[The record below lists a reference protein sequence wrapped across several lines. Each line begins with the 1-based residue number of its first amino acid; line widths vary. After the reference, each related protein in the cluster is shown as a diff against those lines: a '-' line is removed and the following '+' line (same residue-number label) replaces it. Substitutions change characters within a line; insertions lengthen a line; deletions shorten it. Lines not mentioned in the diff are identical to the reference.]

1 MPACDRRLSSVAQP
15 TGSTLSFGDAH
26 AQVYALDVNTGQRR
40 WKVKV
45 DEHLDAMITGAAA
58 FHNGRLYV
66 PVSSLEEGTAA
77 IPTYECCTFRGSV
90 VALDAA
96 SGKQTL
102 EDLHDSS
109 SAAANDKDCA
119 RHATVGT
126 VGRGRVVAALGRRRT
141 EPNLHLDGRRLF
153 EPRAS

>member
-1 MPACDRRLSSVAQP
+1 MPACARRRSSRNN
-15 TGSTLSFGDAH
+15 TLCFGDAH

-40 WKVKV
+40 WKVKIE
-45 DEHLDAMITGAAA
+45 DHLDAMITGAAA

-96 SGKQTL
+96 SGKQIWKTYTIPQ
-102 EDLHDSS
+102 
-109 SAAANDKDCA
+109 APQRTTKNAQG
-119 RHATVGT
+119 ATVGA
-126 VGRGRVVAALGRRRT
+126 VGRGRMVAACRRCRT
-141 EPNLHLDGRRLF
+141 EPDLHLDGRRLL
-153 EPRAS
+153 EPRGS